1 MIHIQSINKR
11 LTPIE
16 LPTISN
22 ITKTNSITNVKKII
36 NDNVK
41 KIFKDIEK
49 IQRSKDKIKK
59 NVDMYNIT
67 KIKEF
72 ARILGI
78 KVNGTMKKNE
88 IIDLITNEYIKYM
101 SMKEEED
108 INQNTVVTY
117 GNIEN
122 DDIEEDFDF

>member
-36 NDNVK
+36 DDNVK
-41 KIFKDIEK
+41 RIFEDIEK

>member
-1 MIHIQSINKR
+1 
-11 LTPIE
+11 
-16 LPTISN
+16 
-22 ITKTNSITNVKKII
+22 
-36 NDNVK
+36 
-41 KIFKDIEK
+41 
-49 IQRSKDKIKK
+49 
-59 NVDMYNIT
+59 MYNIT